1 MAYQEEIYEAI
12 KNNDGAKMEEL
23 LNRRLRSCIN
33 KKLKIQTEQYMGVMS
48 ALCLAVIEGDPVD
61 TTIIQLLL
69 KNGANPQKRRDWR
82 IPSIL
87 PTLTEFLSPMSMAIR
102 EQNITVLKL
111 LLEAGASANETSPG
125 LKVQEEEGGSMLYR
139 DTQETCLHRAVLMK
153 NPAMVELLITKGA
166 DVNALNRDDQT
177 PLHCCGH
184 RYHPQVFR
192 HLLCGG
198 AMASN
203 VDQEGQ
209 SVLGLLLK
217 PQQCDDGVEFWTSS
231 EIQDRIESVHLL
243 LSAGYHLQRDVHVRN
258 VVGETTL
265 NPNINGI
272 CQDKLFMVFI
282 NNRLTNPPSLDFLC
296 CIAIRQFLRYNCH
309 LSVVDSL
316 PLPQKLKDY
325 ILLKT

>member
-1 MAYQEEIYEAI
+1 
-12 KNNDGAKMEEL
+12 
-23 LNRRLRSCIN
+23 
-33 KKLKIQTEQYMGVMS
+33 
-48 ALCLAVIEGDPVD
+48 
-61 TTIIQLLL
+61 
-69 KNGANPQKRRDWR
+69 
-82 IPSIL
+82 
-87 PTLTEFLSPMSMAIR
+87 
-102 EQNITVLKL
+102 
-111 LLEAGASANETSPG
+111 
-125 LKVQEEEGGSMLYR
+125 MLYC

-192 HLLCGG
+192 YLLCGG

-217 PQQCDDGVEFWTSS
+217 PQQCDDGVEVWTSS

-296 CIAIRQFLRYNCH
+296 CIAIRQFLRCNCH
-309 LSVVDSL
+309 LSVVDTL

-325 ILLKT
+325 ILLKTFWK